1 MDTMKSYKL
10 AAALIALTLLAG
22 GAHAD
27 EGIATGDFVYVNV
40 HRHPDLSTNTQ
51 VDANGAV
58 ELPYIGRVDVKGLS
72 DAEASKRVEEAMKAI
87 LKSPRVSLT
96 RNANVQTNTPTAGRM
111 EKMQTR
117 MVPLQNS
124 SAEGLFTA
132 LSGMSS
138 EGGSVNFE
146 PDTNTLILTDT
157 PSALQEMLAVVEQLD
172 QMKSQVVQIHI
183 ETKIAEVEN
192 GAMKELGIK
201 WFAQGDNVGGGF
213 NQTPR
218 LDSRVDAA
226 RGGYDPLFNEQL
238 SSGDGR
244 NTGAGRRFL
253 DEANW
258 DRRLQIPLAV
268 AAPGQMY
275 LGYLNEGIDLGIMI
289 DALVADNQ
297 AELLAAPYIRTVNH
311 QPAQIKMVEE
321 FPYTELGS
329 SGLSTVANVRFID
342 VGISL
347 DVTPHVRRDPEGN
360 VYVQMEMEPEVS
372 TATGLSNGVPIRS
385 VRSSHSTANVRD
397 GQTLVIG
404 GILQNDVRNVE
415 QKVPGIGNVPVIG
428 RLFKHNE
435 RSKASRELMIFV
447 TPTVYDKPENATWD
461 RALNLKEVTDGADF
475 LAGLESRAEQ
485 RKD

>member
-1 MDTMKSYKL
+1 MKVHYI
-10 AAALIALTLLAG
+10 AGALIALLFSAAATP
-22 GAHAD
+22 AD
-27 EGIATGDFVYVNV
+27 EGIAAGDFVYVQV

-72 DAEASKRVEEAMKAI
+72 DEAASKRVEEAMKAI
-87 LKSPRVSLT
+87 LKSPRVSLSRSASVQSGVASG
-96 RNANVQTNTPTAGRM
+96 RN
-111 EKMQTR
+111 ESMQTR
-117 MVPLQNS
+117 MVSLQNS
-124 SAEGLFTA
+124 SAEGLFDA
-132 LSGMSS
+132 LNGMTSP
-138 EGGSVNFE
+138 GGSVSFE

-157 PSALQEMLAVVEQLD
+157 PAALQEMLAVVEQLD
-172 QMKSQVVQIHI
+172 EMESQVVQVHI

-201 WFAQGDNVGGGF
+201 WFAQGDKLGGGF
-213 NQTPR
+213 NQPPR
-218 LDSRVDAA
+218 QDSRVNAA

-238 SSGDGR
+238 TSGDNR
-244 NTGAGRRFL
+244 NTGAARRFL
-253 DEANW
+253 DEGNW

-275 LGYLNEGIDLGIMI
+275 LGFLNDGIDLGVMI
-289 DALVADNQ
+289 DALVSDNQ

-311 QPAQIKMVEE
+311 KSAEIKMVEE

-329 SGLSTVANVRFID
+329 SGLSTVANVRFVDI
-342 VGISL
+342 GISME
-347 DVTPHVRRDPEGN
+347 VTPHVRRDPDGN

-385 VRSSHSTANVRD
+385 VRSSRSTANVRD

-435 RSKASRELMIFV
+435 RSRANRELMIFV

-461 RALNLKEVTDGADF
+461 RALNLKEVTQGADF
-475 LAGLESRAEQ
+475 LAGLEARAEQ